1 MAERHAT
8 VTWEGSLTEGQGTI
22 QTGSGA
28 LSKARVTWAS
38 RMEQPDGKTSPEEL
52 LAAAEAECY
61 AMVLTNMLS
70 KQGTT
75 PNRLEVS
82 ATCTVERQGQG
93 LKITTMR
100 LQVQGD
106 VPGVDQDSFSRMAD
120 EASDSCPV
128 SNALRG
134 NVDISVT
141 ARLQTAA
148 SGTGS
153 RS

>member
-8 VTWEGSLTEGQGTI
+8 VTWEGTLTEGRGTI

-28 LSKARVTWAS
+28 LSRAPVTWAS

-61 AMVLTNMLS
+61 AMVLTNILS

-75 PNRLEVS
+75 PNRLEVA
-82 ATCTVERQGQG
+82 ATCTVEPQGQG

-106 VPGVDQDSFSRMAD
+106 VPGVDQDSFSRIAT

-128 SNALRG
+128 SNAIRG
-134 NVDISVT
+134 NVDISVS
-141 ARLQTAA
+141 AQLQEAA
-148 SGTGS
+148 GGAGS
-153 RS
+153 RQ